1 MVSHW
6 CVTNNPKISQLALI
20 IYCAHKSQ
28 SGQSLTRTA
37 QFCSTW
43 HQSGWFHWAWKT
55 HIQGGSQ
62 HSWRAETACQLGL
75 STEGL
80 SSSQETRLREAWA
93 SFTAWELDSKNPGGS
108 CKVSYDLAL
117 EAPECL
123 FHHVPWGRQITKVSP
138 DSREGYKIPLVH
150 KRKESAAT
158 LNQNLKPKSTTRG
171 FGQLSHA
178 SAPCGNGTS
187 WDSRALSAWST
198 HRKEAWSRPS
208 VPEQPETC
216 SASSVTWAENED
228 LLSEATE
235 ILRSPVHSSQADYN
249 RVQNCIL

>member
-1 MVSHW
+1 MLVSQGTEVLTDIPSVVVSHW

-37 QFCSTW
+37 QLCSTW
-43 HQSGWFHWAWKT
+43 HQSGWLHWAWKT

-93 SFTAWELDSKNPGGS
+93 SFTAWELGSKNPGGS

-123 FHHVPWGRQITKVSP
+123 FHHVPWGRQICIK
-138 DSREGYKIPLVH
+138 
-150 KRKESAAT
+150 SARI
-158 LNQNLKPKSTTRG
+158 QGRG
-171 FGQLSHA
+171 IKFHLSVRGR
-178 SAPCGNGTS
+178 S
-187 WDSRALSAWST
+187 L
-198 HRKEAWSRPS
+198 
-208 VPEQPETC
+208 QP
-216 SASSVTWAENED
+216 
-228 LLSEATE
+228 
-235 ILRSPVHSSQADYN
+235 P
-249 RVQNCIL
+249 